1 MKPSPGGIGPDANG
15 TVMSRNGKGDIHPQY
30 AMTGRAG
37 DVTAAAIAQ
46 AAAHPLAQSKQPIV
60 GRGGPGYGYCWTT

>member
-1 MKPSPGGIGPDANG
+1 
-15 TVMSRNGKGDIHPQY
+15 MSRNGKGDIHPQY

-37 DVTAAAIAQ
+37 DVIAAAIAH

-60 GRGGPGYGYCWTT
+60 GRGGPGYEYCWTT